1 MKRLGIGIAL
11 CLGMAGAVALGQSV
25 SLLAQEIDL
34 PANPKSVVK
43 VGTNEIQPFVFLPKS
58 DGGSVEE
65 LPYGYTIDLW
75 QTIADELDVKT
86 EWVRYD
92 SVGQTLDALLAG
104 EIDVAAAGISITSA
118 REAYGIDF
126 SYPFYQAGL
135 QLMVTVDKPNFLQ
148 KLGRRLFAW
157 STLRPILLVVISS
170 AVFGSLIWLV
180 ERKHNAAFSGSP
192 ISGVGQ
198 GIWFALVTLG
208 TFGYGD
214 ITPIKF
220 TGRLLA
226 CVWMGV
232 SFFIVGDF
240 IASMTVVQL
249 AESDQS
255 LSDFQGQPIGV
266 VQRTTAATFLRSH
279 PVRMVEYPDFDA
291 AVAALESGEVVGVLR
306 DYPTLRYLVN
316 LNPDKF
322 ELIGERLTQEDYGI
336 AVAEDRQDELL
347 ENINREILSLQEQG
361 YLQDRINQWFGS
373 NLHEEIE

>member
-11 CLGMAGAVALGQSV
+11 FFSTIGASVLGQSE

-34 PANPKSVVK
+34 PLKTEPVIK
-43 VGTNEIQPFVFLPKS
+43 VGTNEIQPFVFLPES
-58 DGGSVEE
+58 DDASAEE

-75 QTIADELDVKT
+75 HTIADELDVKT
-86 EWVRYD
+86 EWTRYD
-92 SVGQTLDALLAG
+92 SVGQMLDGLLAG
-104 EIDVAAAGISITSA
+104 EIDVAAAGISITSS
-118 REAYGIDF
+118 REAYGMDF
-126 SYPFYQAGL
+126 SYPYYSAGL
-135 QLMVTVDKPNFLQ
+135 QLMVSVDNPNFIQ
-148 KLGRRLFAW
+148 KIGRRLFAW
-157 STLRPILLVVISS
+157 STLRPILLVVSSS

-180 ERKHNAAFSGSP
+180 ERKHNEAFSVNP

-214 ITPIKF
+214 ITPINF

-226 CVWMGV
+226 CIWMGV

-249 AESDQS
+249 EENTQS
-255 LSDFQGQPIGV
+255 LSDLKGQPIGV

-279 PVRMVEYPDFDA
+279 PVRMLEYPDFDA

-306 DYPTLRYLVN
+306 DHPTVRYLAN

-322 ELIGERLTQEDYGI
+322 ELAGERLTQEDYGF
-336 AVAEDRQDELL
+336 AVAEDRQDDLIEH
-347 ENINREILSLQEQG
+347 INREILSLQEQG
-361 YLQDRINQWFGS
+361 YLQAQIEQWFGHS
-373 NLHEEIE
+373 YQGEVE